1 MSPTECF
8 KDHDIP
14 FKREEKKK
22 NKTKQKPTE
31 KWGGRKVDVVES
43 STFPGAPTSSWP
55 TVEHLG
61 WGPQPPMPFGVP
73 FPQK

>member
-14 FKREEKKK
+14 FKREEKR
-22 NKTKQKPTE
+22 KTKQKPTE
-31 KWGGRKVDVVES
+31 KKKKRLMWS
-43 STFPGAPTSSWP
+43 SPSTFPGAPTSSWP
-55 TVEHLG
+55 TLEHLG
-61 WGPQPPMPFGVP
+61 WGPQPPMPLGVP

>member
-8 KDHDIP
+8 KDHDTP
-14 FKREEKKK
+14 FKREEKRKT
-22 NKTKQKPTE
+22 NKTKTHGEGKRRLMWSSP
-31 KWGGRKVDVVES
+31 

-55 TVEHLG
+55 TLEHLG
-61 WGPQPPMPFGVP
+61 WGPQPPMPLGVP